1 MGLAWLM
8 IAGVIAVLALILII
22 AMYGLSAIFNLV
34 VWLFAGAVRMLGWL
48 VAGLIRLGVGSS
60 TGCVGSLTES
70 VTLDSER
77 GRAGNAVARSP
88 LESLKTLLA
97 SAREISPAAMRA
109 APAVASS
116 VLARRSSS
124 RAV

>member
-48 VAGLIRLGVGSS
+48 VAGLIRLGGWVVYG
-60 TGCVGSLTES
+60 VRR
-70 VTLDSER
+70 VIDR
-77 GRAGNAVARSP
+77 IRDAR
-88 LESLKTLLA
+88 L
-97 SAREISPAAMRA
+97 
-109 APAVASS
+109 
-116 VLARRSSS
+116 
-124 RAV
+124 